1 MIPTRQPSPQPIRRV
16 KAGWFGLGLLA
27 LVSIGG
33 THAPARSGDLPPDHT
48 ADKGD
53 SLLWIGI
60 DAMYSYRFAQAQ
72 AALDSVIA
80 RDPDNPVAPFVAASN
95 RWLRALTE
103 QGVAESYEALL
114 SAVDVTIPHYKAM
127 LRRDSPE
134 AEILL
139 FLGTTYGLRA
149 RVAIAQKRWTSV
161 IYSGLKGVRLVQRAH
176 RQDST
181 LADAWLPIGI
191 FDYYAGASSR
201 PVQILARMFGIRPD
215 RQLGIAE
222 LDRAV
227 RQAPHAWIEAA
238 STLSI
243 LYLYIEDNPQAAYRY
258 TSLLMDHY
266 PDNYY
271 FNFLYGEEL
280 VRTHRLNRARQLL
293 PQLQGLVQRSHP
305 NQRLEWKLKYA
316 ALEAA
321 LAWEEGD
328 PVLALERAQWAIDNY
343 EMEFDWHLGQA
354 LYLRATIREGRGDL
368 AGARED
374 FRAVVRLDNGTWV
387 IPLART
393 AVTRVE
399 TRLSHR

>member
-1 MIPTRQPSPQPIRRV
+1 M
-16 KAGWFGLGLLA
+16 ALA
-27 LVSIGG
+27 SISA
-33 THAPARSGDLPPDHT
+33 TQAPARSGNLPPDHT
-48 ADKGD
+48 PAQGD

-80 RDPDNPVAPFVAASN
+80 RDPNNAIAPFVAVSN

-114 SAVDVTIPHYKAM
+114 SAVGATIPHYEAM
-127 LRRDSPE
+127 LRRDNPE
-134 AEILL
+134 AEVLL

-149 RVAIAQKRWTSV
+149 RIAIAQKRWTAV

-181 LADAWLPIGI
+181 MADAWLPIGI

-258 TSLLMDHY
+258 TSLLMDRY
-266 PDNYY
+266 PENYY

-280 VRTHRLNRARQLL
+280 VRTQRLEQTRSFL
-293 PQLQGLVQRSHP
+293 PRLEKLVQRSHP
-305 NQRLEWKLKYA
+305 NQRLEWELKYA

-328 PVLALERAQWAIDNY
+328 PVMALERARWVIDNY
-343 EMEFDWHLGQA
+343 EMEFDWHLGLA
-354 LYLRATIREGRGDL
+354 LHLRATIREEHGDL

-374 FRAVVRLDNGTWV
+374 FKAVVRLDNGTWV
-387 IPLART
+387 IARARA